1 MCHPPNRAS
10 RKKGAYGLSQP
21 SGSEV
26 SVRAVGHTSS
36 AYLVICKRAPAS
48 APPARERDA
57 QIKAWN
63 TFPQEHPASSSGL
76 ERRLLGERVILSERR
91 VQPVPRGL
99 VDGGHVL
106 TELPR
111 GRRFELALRDLVEER
126 SEERRVGKEWRSR
139 GWRGQSQGR

>member
-63 TFPQEHPASSSGL
+63 TFLQSIPVYRGGSS
-76 ERRLLGERVILSERR
+76 VSE
-91 VQPVPRGL
+91 
-99 VDGGHVL
+99 
-106 TELPR
+106 
-111 GRRFELALRDLVEER
+111 
-126 SEERRVGKEWRSR
+126 
-139 GWRGQSQGR
+139 